1 METMDDFKDE
11 LEASFRQIREGDI
24 ITGTVIAVSEEEI
37 TLDLKY
43 YAQGIIKVED
53 FSNDPDFAVLEQI
66 HVGDEIEAT
75 VVKTDDG
82 QGNILLSRKEANDT
96 LAWEKL
102 QQMMED
108 GTVVKVRIKESVPSG
123 VVTFLEGIRAFIPAS
138 QLALDYVENTEEWIG
153 KEVEAKVITVDPEK
167 EKLVLSAKQVAKEAA
182 IEERNHK
189 ISMIVPGTVMEGTVE
204 SLMPYGAFINLGN
217 GLSGL
222 VHISQICERR
232 IKKPSEVL
240 KEGQKVKAKVL
251 NTNDN
256 KISLSMKALE
266 EEMVDTEPAEDLEQ
280 YTSKES
286 FGSALFLAIG
296 LILPFITM
304 QIPAVGKM
312 LCPMHIPVLLC
323 GFIVGWSYG
332 LLVGFITPLLR
343 SVLFGMPM
351 LVPNAVCMAFE
362 LAAYG
367 FVAGILSQ
375 KMRKDMKSLYI
386 ALVAAMLVGRVVW
399 GLVSAIVYT
408 LMGAGFTWKLF
419 FMGGFVNAIPGILI
433 QLILIPLLVNRLYAA
448 GVTGAACE
456 GER

>member
-66 HVGDEIEAT
+66 HAGDEIEAT

-82 QGNILLSRKEANDT
+82 QGNILLSRKEANDV

-123 VVTFLEGIRAFIPAS
+123 VVAFLEGIRAFIPAS

-222 VHISQICERR
+222 VHISQICEKR
-232 IKKPSEVL
+232 IKTPAAVLSEGDTV
-240 KEGQKVKAKVL
+240 KVKITAIKDGKL
-251 NTNDN
+251 
-256 KISLSMKALE
+256 SLSMKALNDVAAEEVE
-266 EEMVDTEPAEDLEQ
+266 EET
-280 YTSKES
+280 
-286 FGSALFLAIG
+286 
-296 LILPFITM
+296 
-304 QIPAVGKM
+304 
-312 LCPMHIPVLLC
+312 
-323 GFIVGWSYG
+323 
-332 LLVGFITPLLR
+332 
-343 SVLFGMPM
+343 
-351 LVPNAVCMAFE
+351 FE
-362 LAAYG
+362 LPETEAATT
-367 FVAGILSQ
+367 
-375 KMRKDMKSLYI
+375 SLGSLFKNI
-386 ALVAAMLVGRVVW
+386 
-399 GLVSAIVYT
+399 
-408 LMGAGFTWKLF
+408 KL
-419 FMGGFVNAIPGILI
+419 
-433 QLILIPLLVNRLYAA
+433 
-448 GVTGAACE
+448 
-456 GER
+456 